1 MVTVNYISLEYVKD
15 LVEAS
20 SGATNLEAK
29 KRDDYRAWLRFVCFK
44 LSKDFVNKKQSSLI
58 KIGKAYNRDHATV
71 LHGIKQF
78 DALFNQ
84 KDFEYCKNV
93 YSYCYTVLNNI
104 KESGSTNA
112 NKSIKK
118 TPFEIQGYYKLRHLS
133 YSKRIRKIFDSMS
146 RKIENLSKRDVFAQ
160 IALLSDEDLAD
171 FEVRANAF
179 LQMKRINNKN

>member
-1 MVTVNYISLEYVKD
+1 MLTVNYISLEYIKD

-20 SGATNLEAK
+20 SGVTNLEVK

-44 LSKDFVNKKQSSLI
+44 LSKDFVDKKQSSLT
-58 KIGKAYNRDHATV
+58 KIGKTYNRDHATV

-84 KDFEYCKNV
+84 RDFEYCKNI

-104 KESGSTNA
+104 KEKGSTNA

-179 LQMKRINNKN
+179 LQMKRIKNKN

>member
-1 MVTVNYISLEYVKD
+1 MATVKFISLEYIKD

-20 SGATNLEAK
+20 SGATNLK
-29 KRDDYRAWLRFVCFK
+29 TKQRDDYRAWLRFVCFK
-44 LSKDFVNKKQSSLI
+44 LSKDFVIKKDASLA
-58 KIGKAYNRDHATV
+58 KIGKVYNRDHATV

-84 KDFEYCKNV
+84 KDFEYCKSV
-93 YSYCYTVLNNI
+93 YSYCYMVLNNI

-118 TPFEIQGYYKLRHLS
+118 TPFEIHGYYKLRHLS

-146 RKIENLSKRDVFAQ
+146 RKIENLSKRDVFAK